1 MTRDPFVGM
10 MLGSYKVIEPIGEG
24 GMARIYKGYHAELKR
39 YAAVKVIHWGLQEDP
54 EITDRFRREAQAIA
68 SLRHPNIVQ
77 IFDFGKHE
85 SGYFMVMEFI
95 DGNDLSV
102 EIHRAKTNKQLLPE
116 AKILQVVRDTAAAL
130 DYAHSRD
137 VIHRDIKPSNI
148 MINKEGQAILTDFGL
163 VMLPAHRSQAT
174 IGSTFGTPHYVA
186 PEQAIS
192 SAGAVRASDVYSLGV
207 ILYELATNQLPFD
220 DESPL
225 SVALKHISNLPA
237 PPTSLNPD
245 LPPAVEEVI
254 LKSLAKQPVD
264 RFASAGELAAALETA
279 WSGSVPAVP
288 GAAAGVWPVLPPGV
302 PPAANVAN
310 ITLPNVAAVDPAAS
324 SPADPHRQPGSQRKA
339 FRWWPWAVTVT
350 LAALLLPAFFFFWAN
365 LSADSATPTAGAPA
379 VVAVLSTETPAAA
392 PSPTAAPTYT
402 PNPPSATPS
411 PEPTATPAPPT
422 QTPLPAPTSTL
433 TPTPA
438 PSATPSPTPTVTFT
452 PLLSPTPGTL
462 TVEQLRGKILFKTD
476 RSGAGEIYQMNADG
490 SDQRPLPR
498 ESWSIYT
505 ELQSALPYSPD
516 RTQLIVIRGEGQFD
530 LWWANLLTNQELRVT
545 STSSPEYDAAW
556 SPVDNRIA
564 YVSEETG
571 NGDIYTLNLDGS
583 AVIRLTDN
591 IDDFDKH
598 PTWAPDGTRIAFWS
612 NRGFNKSRQV
622 WVIDLNTKTAASL
635 SDNPF
640 NDWDPVWVW

>member
-1 MTRDPFVGM
+1 MTRDPFVGT
-10 MLGSYKVIEPIGEG
+10 MLGSYQVTEPIGEG

-39 YAAVKVIHWGLQEDP
+39 YAAIKVIHWGLQEDP
-54 EITDRFRREAQAIA
+54 EISERFRREAQAIA

-95 DGNDLSV
+95 DGEDLSV
-102 EIHRAKTNKQLLPE
+102 EIRRAKANRQLLPK
-116 AKILQVVRDTAAAL
+116 AKILQIMKDTAAAL

-148 MINKEGQAILTDFGL
+148 MINQEGQAILTDFGL

-192 SAGAVRASDVYSLGV
+192 SAGAVRASDVYSLGI

-245 LPPAVEEVI
+245 LPPEVEGVI

-264 RFASAGELAAALETA
+264 RFASAGDLAAALEAA
-279 WSGSVPAVP
+279 WSGSAPAMAPGVP
-288 GAAAGVWPVLPPGV
+288 GVWPILPPGV
-302 PPAANVAN
+302 PPAADVAN
-310 ITLPNVAAVDPAAS
+310 ITLPNVGAVDPAGPAS
-324 SPADPHRQPGSQRKA
+324 NLPAADLHRQSKANRKA
-339 FRWWPWAVTVT
+339 FRWWHWAVTVT
-350 LAALLLPAFFFFWAN
+350 LAAVLLPASVFFLAS
-365 LSADSATPTAGAPA
+365 LSADSATPTAGAPVV
-379 VVAVLSTETPAAA
+379 VVAPTATETPTVTPSPTHTPVTASPEPTSTQSPPTETPA
-392 PSPTAAPTYT
+392 
-402 PNPPSATPS
+402 
-411 PEPTATPAPPT
+411 
-422 QTPLPAPTSTL
+422 PAPTSTL

-438 PSATPSPTPTVTFT
+438 PSATPSPAPTSTLTPLPSPTPTVGA
-452 PLLSPTPGTL
+452 LG
-462 TVEQLRGKILFKTD
+462 VEQLRGMILFKTD

-490 SDQRPLPR
+490 SNQRPLPR
-498 ESWSIYT
+498 ESWSLYT
-505 ELQSALPYSPD
+505 ELQAALPYSPD
-516 RTQLIVIRGEGQFD
+516 RTQMIVIRGEGQFD
-530 LWWANLLTNQELRVT
+530 LWWANLLTGQELRVT

-583 AVIRLTDN
+583 AVVRLTDN

-598 PTWAPDGTRIAFWS
+598 PTWSPDGARIAFWS
-612 NRGFNKSRQV
+612 NRGFNKSRQI
-622 WVIDLNTKTAASL
+622 WMIDLNTRIVTSL